1 MVKIGLFFVEICLTR
16 VFFDLLEVLL
26 AAFSKKY
33 TDFEILLLRK
43 YFFVTIIITELI
55 SIKKHSYF
63 IINVCVI

>member
-1 MVKIGLFFVEICLTR
+1 MFLLFL
-16 VFFDLLEVLL
+16 LL
-26 AAFSKKY
+26 AIPVITAFLKKY

-43 YFFVTIIITELI
+43 EFFVTIIITELI

>member
-1 MVKIGLFFVEICLTR
+1 MFLLF
-16 VFFDLLEVLL
+16 LLLVIPVIK
-26 AAFSKKY
+26 AFSKKY

-43 YFFVTIIITELI
+43 DFFVTIIITELI

>member
-1 MVKIGLFFVEICLTR
+1 MFLLFL
-16 VFFDLLEVLL
+16 LL
-26 AAFSKKY
+26 AILVNTAFSKKY

-43 YFFVTIIITELI
+43 DFFVTIIITELI

>member
-1 MVKIGLFFVEICLTR
+1 MFLLFL
-16 VFFDLLEVLL
+16 LL
-26 AAFSKKY
+26 AIPVITAFFKKY

-43 YFFVTIIITELI
+43 EFFVTIIITELI

>member
-1 MVKIGLFFVEICLTR
+1 MFLLF
-16 VFFDLLEVLL
+16 LLLVIPVI

-43 YFFVTIIITELI
+43 DFFVTIIITELI

>member
-1 MVKIGLFFVEICLTR
+1 MFLLFLLLAIPVIT
-16 VFFDLLEVLL
+16 VFF
-26 AAFSKKY
+26 KKY

-43 YFFVTIIITELI
+43 EFFVTIIITELI

>member
-1 MVKIGLFFVEICLTR
+1 MFLLFL
-16 VFFDLLEVLL
+16 LL
-26 AAFSKKY
+26 AIPVITAFFLKY

-43 YFFVTIIITELI
+43 DFFVTIIITELI